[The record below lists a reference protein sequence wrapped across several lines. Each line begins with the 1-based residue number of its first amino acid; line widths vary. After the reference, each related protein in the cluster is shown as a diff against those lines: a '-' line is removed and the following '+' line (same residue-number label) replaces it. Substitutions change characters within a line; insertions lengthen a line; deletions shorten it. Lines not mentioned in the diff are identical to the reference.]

1 MVDRIR
7 QIVSEGE
14 FREEIISFLM
24 DICRVD
30 TTAQPDVRL
39 MAENEQRVYE
49 IIKNKLGEFSF
60 ENATVLKKKISP
72 SIKDHP
78 SFSKLH
84 FTKSES
90 FPEGLDAEVVYSDRY
105 NLLYFI
111 DGHPSGSGQNT
122 AINAH
127 IDVVSPFF
135 PPVRS
140 REMILGRG
148 IIDDKGSVASICG
161 ALKVLDRL
169 ILEKRIS
176 LKNKITA
183 MFVVEEES
191 GGNGSLD
198 LAVDKDL
205 KKRYDSV
212 LVMEC
217 AGNKVYPAN
226 RGAVWFRCEVALKE
240 GVAVSPKQTGPSP
253 IEGMIFSILEMQQE
267 GDAIKEE
274 SDHPLF
280 PHRPVQTCNGI
291 LGPFGEHPSR
301 ICAYVSFRIKGV
313 EDAAQYFEIMT
324 LLQKGISLYTGKY
337 GDKTRY
343 FDKVTGK
350 PRVKKHCDTGY
361 DPENKT
367 MLIKVYGSAGHM
379 GSLAEHDAAITKW
392 AFMAREV
399 FIYKIA
405 SGLDL
410 EMELE
415 NFDSSGEIIL
425 EGGQGFL
432 PTHSIGEIEERMRNA
447 FIRGVKIYLGLTGS
461 DEDSLK
467 CKVTCD
473 KLHNNAYYSS
483 PDSTSFKNARESAI
497 LAGITDRSEPVRGWD
512 ASCDARLFAG
522 EYPDMPV
529 ITGGPGELR
538 YAHADNE
545 QLFLPDLFNSIVF
558 TTLFLLRETGSLNFT
573 PMIRRLTT

>member
-1 MVDRIR
+1 MIDQIR
-7 QIVSEGE
+7 WIVSDRE

-30 TTAQPDVRL
+30 TTANADVRL
-39 MAENEQRVYE
+39 MAENEKRVYE
-49 IIKNKLGEFSF
+49 IIKSKLGEFSF
-60 ENATVLKKKISP
+60 ENSTVIEKKISP

-78 SFSKLH
+78 AFSKLH
-84 FTKSES
+84 FTKSEA
-90 FPEGLDAEVVYSDRY
+90 FPDGLEAEVVYGKRY

-111 DGHPSGSGQNT
+111 DGQPSDQGINT

-135 PPVRS
+135 PPERR
-140 REMILGRG
+140 RETILGRG
-148 IIDDKGSVASICG
+148 IIDDKGSVASIYG

-169 ILEKRIS
+169 NLEKKIS

-198 LAVDKDL
+198 LAVDKEL

-217 AGNKVYPAN
+217 AGNKVFPAN
-226 RGAVWFRCEVALKE
+226 RGAVWFKCKVALKE
-240 GVAVSPKQTGPSP
+240 EAAASAKQANPSP
-253 IEGMIFSILEMQQE
+253 LESMIFSILEMQEE
-267 GDAIKEE
+267 GDAIKAE

-280 PHRPVQTCNGI
+280 PHKPVQTSYGV

-301 ICAYVSFRIKGV
+301 ICGYVSFRIKGV
-313 EDAAQYFEIMT
+313 EDAGQYFEIMT
-324 LLQKGISLYTGKY
+324 FLQKGISLYTGKY

-343 FDKVTGK
+343 FDKITRK
-350 PRVKKHCDTGY
+350 PRVEKHCDTGY

-367 MLIKVYGSAGHM
+367 MIIKVYGSCGHM
-379 GSLAEHDAAITKW
+379 GSLSEHDAAITKW
-392 AFMAREV
+392 AYMAREV
-399 FIYKIA
+399 LIYKTA
-405 SGLDL
+405 NGLPL
-410 EMELE
+410 EMYLD

-432 PTHSIGEIEERMRNA
+432 PTHSIGEIKERMRNA
-447 FIRGVKIYLGLTGS
+447 FIRGAKNYLRLTGS
-461 DEDSLK
+461 DEDSLRY
-467 CKVTCD
+467 KVTFD
-473 KLHNNAYYSS
+473 KLHNNAFFCN
-483 PDSTSFKNARESAI
+483 PDSSTFKNARESAI
-497 LAGITDRSEPVRGWD
+497 QAGIIDRDEPVRGWD

-522 EYPDMPV
+522 EYPEMPV
-529 ITGGPGELR
+529 VTGGPGELR

-545 QLFLPDLFNSIVF
+545 QLFLPDLFNSIAF
-558 TTLFLLRETGSLNFT
+558 TALFLLQETGSILDED
-573 PMIRRLTT
+573 LS